1 MADTMIEKLKIGIGY
16 DIHPLTRGRKL
27 IIGGVE
33 IPFDLGLAGHSD
45 GDVLCHAIADA
56 LLSAASLP
64 DIGELFPDTEKKYKD
79 VSSLKL
85 LEEVKAK
92 VEEKN
97 YEILNVDSVIVAER
111 PKLAPYKEEIK
122 RKIGSVLGLE
132 MDEIGLKAKTQE
144 GMGEVGR
151 GEAIACYA
159 IALLRKKDD

>member
-1 MADTMIEKLKIGIGY
+1 MTEKLKIGIGY

-56 LLSAASLP
+56 LLSAANLP
-64 DIGELFPDTEKKYKD
+64 DIGQLFPDTEEKYRGI
-79 VSSLKL
+79 SSLHL
-85 LEEVKAK
+85 LEEVKVK
-92 VEEKN
+92 LEQSN

-111 PKLAPYKEEIK
+111 PKLAPYKEEMKK
-122 RKIGSVLGLE
+122 RIAAVLGLE